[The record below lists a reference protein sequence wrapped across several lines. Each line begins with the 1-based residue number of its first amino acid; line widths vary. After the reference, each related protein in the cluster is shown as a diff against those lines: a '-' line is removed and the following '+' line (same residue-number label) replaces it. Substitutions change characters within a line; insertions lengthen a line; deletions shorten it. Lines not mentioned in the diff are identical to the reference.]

1 MDDVGVIH
9 RSKNHIH
16 HFRLKLTGIRHCS
29 NQDLVEDKL
38 VSFKYVPT
46 ECQMVDILTKPS
58 NVSRFESL
66 RNSISLCFLR

>member
-9 RSKNHIH
+9 RSKNHIN

-46 ECQMVDILTKPS
+46 ECQMVDILTKPLD
-58 NVSRFESL
+58 VSKSESL
-66 RNSISLCFLR
+66 RNSIGLCFLS